1 MRFKNYFFIILL
13 ALLSCENEKIDIIL
27 QDDVSFYIQKDY
39 QKDIEKIQRIN
50 ISLSQTTSDTIAEI
64 NNLTNN
70 YFQYL
75 ENLQELCSGKKNPF
89 FEPGR
94 RSDVSKAG
102 EEFLEK
108 SSLFLNSL
116 KDLLENDEIKDR
128 AHLLLNVDDIKDD
141 DEWFIVF
148 IDLYFRGLD
157 CAAFNLLLDYRKRD
171 LLIIQNQILNDYHL
185 RNKSYKQEE

>member
-13 ALLSCENEKIDIIL
+13 ALLSCENEKTDIVF
-27 QDDVSFYIQKDY
+27 QEVSFYIQKDY
-39 QKDIEKIQRIN
+39 QKDIEKIQQIN
-50 ISLSQTTSDTIAEI
+50 ISLSQTTSDTISEI
-64 NNLTNN
+64 NNLTHT

-94 RSDVSKAG
+94 RSDVSKKG
-102 EEFLEK
+102 NEFLEK

-116 KDLLENDEIKDR
+116 SELLENDEIKER
-128 AHLLLNVDDIKDD
+128 AHLLLNVDDIKYD

-148 IDLYFRGLD
+148 IDFYFRGLD
-157 CAAFNLLLDYRKRD
+157 CTEFNLLLDYRKRD